1 MTRAEGGAGFSP
13 ERASTDVGEP
23 TELEMVENGST
34 PPMQGG
40 TTARRPARVGTE
52 ARGPII
58 LLVVSVA
65 IELAWLAA
73 LAYLV
78 FRLL

>member
-1 MTRAEGGAGFSP
+1 MTRSEGGAGFSP

-23 TELEMVENGST
+23 AELQVVQNGST
-34 PPMQGG
+34 PPTHGG
-40 TTARRPARVGTE
+40 TTARRPLRVGTE

-65 IELAWLAA
+65 IELAWLAV